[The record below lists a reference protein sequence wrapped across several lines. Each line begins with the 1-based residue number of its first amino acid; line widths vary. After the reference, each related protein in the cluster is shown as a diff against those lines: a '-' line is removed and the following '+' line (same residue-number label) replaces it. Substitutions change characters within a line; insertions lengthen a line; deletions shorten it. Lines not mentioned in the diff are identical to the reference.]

1 MNAPIERRLIGL
13 FGLVLLLVLAI
24 QVLSFV
30 TIRQL
35 LDNDA
40 QVTHSHT
47 VLNEAQTLLTALVNA
62 ESSQR
67 GYLITGQEPYLDPYN
82 SAVASFNDH
91 LAHLKSLTSDNPEQ
105 QGRLGTI
112 ESDARQRL
120 DQLARGIDLRRRQDF
135 NAVQQ
140 YILSGTGRQTM
151 DTVRGDLE
159 AFIATE
165 QTLLNQRTASLEE
178 SAGQTIAFS
187 VVLAGI
193 DLALLGLAF
202 YFVRRDVTNR
212 SRAEAARLQTT
223 LASIG
228 DAVITTDAAGRV
240 TFMNTVAQGLTGWSQ
255 ADAAGQDLAR
265 VFNIVN
271 EDTRAEVESP
281 VVKVIREGMIV
292 GLANHTLLLARDG
305 TEHPIDDS
313 GAPIR
318 DASGT
323 INGVVLVFRDIS
335 ERKAAEAERADLLAR
350 EQAARAAAEASEQYY
365 RFLAESIPQIVWT
378 ARLDGWRDYYNQ
390 RWQAFS
396 GLSFEQTQ
404 GWGWE
409 VALHPDDR
417 QRSLELWRRSLQS
430 GDPYESEYRFRR
442 ADGVYRWHLSRA
454 MPARDAQG
462 RIIKWFG
469 TSTDIDDQKRTRR
482 TLEVLAEAS
491 AVLASSLDYEET
503 VAAVARMVVPD
514 LADWCAVDVLD
525 ENGEL
530 QRLAVAH
537 VDPAKV
543 TWAHEL
549 WRRFPP
555 DKTAPTGPYTIIRT
569 GQTEYLPEITEEMLA
584 PVTDPELLDI
594 IHTIGFTSV
603 ITAPLTVRNRTL
615 GVFTLVTA
623 ESHRRYTEADVRLAE
638 DLARRAAM
646 AIDNARL
653 YREAQDAV
661 RMRDQFLSIAAHE
674 LKTPLTSMLGYT
686 QLVQRRTQREGTL
699 NARDQRALGL
709 VAEQAGRLNR
719 MVASLLDLSRLET
732 GQLSIERTP
741 VDLRALAQ
749 RLVEEVQ
756 PTLDQHRLVLQ
767 DAPAPLLIEGDA
779 LRLEQVLQNLIQN
792 AVKYD
797 PEGSPITVTVEP
809 RGAMACVAVTDQG
822 IGIPE
827 PAQAQLFSRF
837 YRAPNVDPQ
846 QISGMGL
853 GLYVVKEI
861 VALHGGTVEVTSTE
875 GHGSTFT
882 ICLPLMQAEAVGAAA
897 DAGIASEPAS

>member
-13 FGLVLLLVLAI
+13 FGLVLLIVLAI

-47 VLNEAQTLLTALVNA
+47 VLNEAQIVLTQLVDA

-91 LAHLKSLTSDNPEQ
+91 LARLKSLTSDNADQ
-105 QGRLGTI
+105 QARLGII

-140 YILSGTGRQTM
+140 YILSGTGKQTM
-151 DTVRGDLE
+151 DTVRGELE
-159 AFIATE
+159 AFTATE
-165 QTLLNQRTASLEE
+165 QTLLNERTASLEE
-178 SAGQTIAFS
+178 SAGQTLAFS

-292 GLANHTLLLARDG
+292 GLANHTLLIARDG

-318 DASGT
+318 DPGGT
-323 INGVVLVFRDIS
+323 ITGVVLVFRDIT
-335 ERKAAEAERADLLAR
+335 ERKAAEAERSDLLAR

-378 ARLDGWRDYYNQ
+378 ARPDGWRDYYNQ
-390 RWQAFS
+390 RWLAFS
-396 GLSFEQTQ
+396 GLSYEQTQ

-417 QRSLELWRRSLQS
+417 RRILDLWRRSLQN
-430 GDPYESEYRFRR
+430 GEPYESEYRFRR

-454 MPARDAQG
+454 APARDAQG

-469 TSTDIDDQKRTRR
+469 TSTDIDDQKRARR
-482 TLEVLAEAS
+482 TLEVLADAS
-491 AVLASSLDYEET
+491 AALGSSLDYEET
-503 VAAVARMVVPD
+503 VAAVTRMVVPD

-525 ENGEL
+525 ENGDL

-555 DKTAPTGPYTIIRT
+555 DKRAPTGSYNIIRT

-603 ITAPLTVRNRTL
+603 ITAPLTVRDRTL

-653 YREAQDAV
+653 YREAQEAV

-767 DAPAPLLIEGDA
+767 AAPAPLLIEGDA

-809 RGAMACVAVTDQG
+809 RGALACVAVTDQG

-861 VALHGGTVEVTSTE
+861 VALHSGTVDVTSTE
-875 GHGSTFT
+875 GQGSTFT
-882 ICLPLMQAEAVGAAA
+882 ICLPLMQAEAVAAAA
-897 DAGIASEPAS
+897 DAGISSEPAS